1 MPDFTPETEIEH
13 RIVAAM
19 TGALDG
25 DALMH
30 ELAAADIFVP
40 SDTPLQSDGSGF
52 SPVLLEDQEGMAF
65 VAVFTAQS
73 RTKALAPH
81 GMQALGAHF
90 IRRIPA
96 GYGMIVNP
104 GTDAQIFLP
113 PDGVAALKADLGE
126 PGAP

>member
-1 MPDFTPETEIEH
+1 MSDFTPETEIEH

-19 TGALDG
+19 AGEIDS
-25 DALMH
+25 DALMR
-30 ELAAADIFVP
+30 ELAAADIFIP

-52 SPVLLEDQEGMAF
+52 SPVLLEDQDGTAF

-73 RTKALAPH
+73 RTKDLAPH

-96 GYGMIVNP
+96 GYGMLVNP

-113 PDGVAALKADLGE
+113 PDGVTALKADLGD

>member
-1 MPDFTPETEIEH
+1 MAGE
-13 RIVAAM
+13 
-19 TGALDG
+19 LDS

-30 ELAAADIFVP
+30 ELAAADIFIP
-40 SDTPLQSDGSGF
+40 SDTPLESDGSGF
-52 SPVLLEDQEGMAF
+52 TPVLLEDQDGTAF
-65 VAVFTAQS
+65 VAIFTAQS

-81 GMQALGAHF
+81 GMQAQGVHF

-113 PDGVAALKADLGE
+113 PDGVAALKADLPD